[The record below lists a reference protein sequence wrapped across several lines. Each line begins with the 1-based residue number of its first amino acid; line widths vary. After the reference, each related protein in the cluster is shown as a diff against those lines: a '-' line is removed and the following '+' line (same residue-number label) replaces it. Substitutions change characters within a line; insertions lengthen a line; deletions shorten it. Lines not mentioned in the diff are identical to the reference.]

1 MSIFFFERR
10 QDEDHDF
17 SFGQRLMSDKK
28 NLKVPDES
36 VDVEVVCQEKSFGTS
51 ILENLKEKI
60 IIFGDPDGFSLLSR
74 SLTTIR
80 P

>member
-1 MSIFFFERR
+1 MHRKLHVDFFFERR

-36 VDVEVVCQEKSFGTS
+36 VDVEVVCQEKS
-51 ILENLKEKI
+51 LERPSWKI
-60 IIFGDPDGFSLLSR
+60 SKKKSSFLE
-74 SLTTIR
+74 IR
-80 P
+80 MDFLYSPEV